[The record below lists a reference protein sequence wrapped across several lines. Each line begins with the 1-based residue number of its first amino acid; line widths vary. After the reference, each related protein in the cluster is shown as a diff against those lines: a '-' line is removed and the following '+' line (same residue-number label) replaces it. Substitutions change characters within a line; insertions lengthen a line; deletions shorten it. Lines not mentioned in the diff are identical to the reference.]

1 MIKVL
6 SFIEQEKLSLDFR
19 LNIFPKVDVPEDSC
33 RNNTGFDFIFRMMNL
48 RNYKPLFIFR
58 ITNLCKCRNCETDF
72 NFRMMNI
79 TSFSELRTSSQMILW
94 RKNPACNQIDGGT
107 VQLTMHVSL
116 SADNSICL
124 TWLSEPS
131 IIYPVESITMQQKR
145 TIDWSIKFVISITI
159 FSYMKTK
166 IRNQP
171 SESHMRILPLINL
184 ARSLADDN

>member
-1 MIKVL
+1 M
-6 SFIEQEKLSLDFR
+6 
-19 LNIFPKVDVPEDSC
+19 FPKIRAE
-33 RNNTGFDFIFRMMNL
+33 TIQLGFDFIFRMMNL
-48 RNYKPLFIFR
+48 RNYKPLFISR

-94 RKNPACNQIDGGT
+94 RKKTACKQIDGGT

-131 IIYPVESITMQQKR
+131 IIYPVESITMQPKR

-159 FSYMKTK
+159 FSYLKTK

-171 SESHMRILPLINL
+171 SESHITSVFYPWSIWRALSQTTTKIGHAI
-184 ARSLADDN
+184 R